1 MISNDY
7 KRFDLIESGQ
17 ESDSLSPHNPICPAE
32 YLLLTIE
39 NTVAHLRE
47 YQVIGRRLPT
57 ESVPEPKLFRMRI
70 FAPNEVVAKSRYWY
84 FLQKLHKVKRA
95 SGEVV
100 SVNEIHEA
108 HPTKVKNFSVWVRYD
123 SRSGTHNMYK
133 EIRDVSRVAAIET
146 LYQDMAARHRARFRS
161 IHILKVAEIEKTA
174 DVKRQYVRQ
183 FLTKDL
189 KFPLPHRVQKSAKT
203 FSYKRPSTFY

>member
-1 MISNDY
+1 MKI
-7 KRFDLIESGQ
+7 
-17 ESDSLSPHNPICPAE
+17 
-32 YLLLTIE
+32 
-39 NTVAHLRE
+39 VAHLRE

-84 FLQKLHKVKRA
+84 FLQKLHKVKKA

-100 SVNEIHEA
+100 SINQIHEA
-108 HPTKVKNFSVWVRYD
+108 HPTKVKNFGVWVRYD

-133 EIRDVSRVAAIET
+133 EIRDVSRVAAVET

-174 DVKRQYVRQ
+174 DVKRQYVKQ
-183 FLTKDL
+183 FLSKDL
-189 KFPLPHRVQKSAKT
+189 KFPLPHRIQKSTKT
-203 FSYKRPSTFY
+203 FAYKRPSTFY